1 MKKFKKAILPVALSI
16 SVIGLAGCS
25 SGGTKYISSKAGDV
39 TEKDIVESIG
49 SSQLSKTA
57 TSMMVQKVLLDK
69 YKGKIDEKSIDEQ
82 LQKVQEQYGGKDK
95 FEQLLK
101 QQGFTLDKYKDGLKV
116 KAAQTLMINDY
127 AGTTEDKLKESY
139 EKNKHQYHL
148 AHILISVKSD
158 SNPNG
163 LSDEDAKKK
172 AEEILKK
179 IKDGA
184 DFATLAKENSNDT
197 ANASNGGDLGWSS
210 KEDNSF
216 VSEFSSAAYALSK
229 DQVSDV
235 VKTSFGYHI
244 IKVLDTKD
252 SSFDELKTSL
262 EEKAAEQAV
271 QKDSAIVSKALK
283 KLFEE
288 YNVKSDNNDV
298 ETYIKSMLEGT
309 ASN

>member
-49 SSQLSKTA
+49 ANQLSKAA
-57 TSMMVQKVLLDK
+57 TSMMIQKVLLDK
-69 YKGKIDEKSIDEQ
+69 YKNKIDEKVIDEQ
-82 LQKVQEQYGGKDK
+82 LKKAQEQYGGKDK
-95 FEQLLK
+95 FEQILK

-116 KAAQTLMINDY
+116 KAAHTLMINEY
-127 AGTTEDKLKESY
+127 AGITEDQIKESY

-148 AHILISVKSD
+148 AHILISVKSN

-163 LSDEDAKKK
+163 LSDEEAKKK
-172 AEEILKK
+172 AEEVLKK
-179 IKDGA
+179 VKDGG
-184 DFATLAKENSNDT
+184 DFASLAKEYSNDT
-197 ANASNGGDLGWSS
+197 ENASSGGDLGWSS
-210 KEDNSF
+210 KENTKF
-216 VSEFSSAAYALSK
+216 VSEFSNAAYSLNK

-235 VKTSFGYHI
+235 VKTPFGYHI

-252 SSFDELKTSL
+252 SSYDELKTSL
-262 EEKAAEQAV
+262 EERAAEQAV
-271 QKDSAIVSKALK
+271 KSDNTIVSKALK

-288 YNVKSDNNDV
+288 YNVKSDNSDV
-298 ETYIKSMLEGT
+298 EAYIKSMLEGSS
-309 ASN
+309 SN

>member
-49 SSQLSKTA
+49 ANQLSKTA
-57 TSMMVQKVLLDK
+57 TSMMIQKVLLDK
-69 YKGKIDEKSIDEQ
+69 YKNKIDEKVIDEQ
-82 LQKVQEQYGGKDK
+82 LKKAQEQYGGKDK
-95 FEQLLK
+95 FEQILK

-116 KAAQTLMINDY
+116 KAAQTLMINEY
-127 AGTTEDKLKESY
+127 AGITEDKIKESY

-148 AHILISVKSD
+148 AHILISVKSN

-163 LSDEDAKKK
+163 LSDEEAKKK
-172 AEEILKK
+172 AEEVLKK
-179 IKDGA
+179 VKDGG
-184 DFATLAKENSNDT
+184 DFASLAKEYSNDT
-197 ANASNGGDLGWSS
+197 ENASSGGDLGWSS
-210 KEDNSF
+210 KENTKF
-216 VSEFSSAAYALSK
+216 VSEFSNAAYSLNK

-235 VKTSFGYHI
+235 VKTPFGYHI

-252 SSFDELKTSL
+252 SSYDELKTSL
-262 EEKAAEQAV
+262 EERAAEQAV
-271 QKDSAIVSKALK
+271 KSDNTIVSKALK

-288 YNVKSDNNDV
+288 YNVKSDNSDV
-298 ETYIKSMLEGT
+298 EAYIKSMLEGSS
-309 ASN
+309 SN

>member
-16 SVIGLAGCS
+16 SGIGLAGCS

-309 ASN
+309 SSN

>member
-49 SSQLSKTA
+49 ANQLSKAA
-57 TSMMVQKVLLDK
+57 TSMMIQKVLLDK
-69 YKGKIDEKSIDEQ
+69 YKNKIDEKVIDEQ
-82 LQKVQEQYGGKDK
+82 LKKAQEQYGGKDK
-95 FEQLLK
+95 FEQILK
-101 QQGFTLDKYKDGLKV
+101 QKGFTLDQYKDGLKV
-116 KAAQTLMINDY
+116 KAAQTIMINEY
-127 AGTTEDKLKESY
+127 AGITEDKLKESY

-148 AHILISVKSD
+148 AHILISVKSS

-163 LSDEDAKKK
+163 LSNEEAKKK
-172 AEEILKK
+172 AEEVLKK
-179 IKDGA
+179 IKDGG
-184 DFATLAKENSNDT
+184 DFATLAKEYSNDT
-197 ANASNGGDLGWSS
+197 GNASNGGDLGWSS
-210 KEDNSF
+210 KEDNSY
-216 VSEFSSAAYALSK
+216 VSEFNNAAYALNK

-235 VKTSFGYHI
+235 VKTPFGYHI

-252 SSFDELKTSL
+252 SSYDELKTSL

-271 QKDSAIVSKALK
+271 KNDSTIVSKALK

-288 YNVKSDNNDV
+288 YNVKSDNSDV
-298 ETYIKSMLEGT
+298 EAYIKSMLEGSS
-309 ASN
+309 SN

>member
-49 SSQLSKTA
+49 ANQLSKAA
-57 TSMMVQKVLLDK
+57 TSMMIQKVLLDK
-69 YKGKIDEKSIDEQ
+69 YKNKIDEKVIDEQ
-82 LQKVQEQYGGKDK
+82 LKKAQEQYGGKDK
-95 FEQLLK
+95 FEQILK

-116 KAAQTLMINDY
+116 KAAQTLMINEY
-127 AGTTEDKLKESY
+127 AGITEDKIKESY

-148 AHILISVKSD
+148 AHILISVKSN

-163 LSDEDAKKK
+163 LSDEEAKKK
-172 AEEILKK
+172 AEEVLKK
-179 IKDGA
+179 VKDGG
-184 DFATLAKENSNDT
+184 DFASLAKEYSNDT
-197 ANASNGGDLGWSS
+197 ENASSGGDLGWSS
-210 KEDNSF
+210 KENTKF
-216 VSEFSSAAYALSK
+216 VSEFSNAAYSLNK

-235 VKTSFGYHI
+235 VKTPFGYHI

-252 SSFDELKTSL
+252 SSYDELKTSL
-262 EEKAAEQAV
+262 EERAAEQAV
-271 QKDSAIVSKALK
+271 KSDNTIVSKALK

-288 YNVKSDNNDV
+288 YNVKSDNSDV
-298 ETYIKSMLEGT
+298 EAYIKSMFEGSS
-309 ASN
+309 SN

>member
-148 AHILISVKSD
+148 AHILISIKSD

-309 ASN
+309 SSN

>member
-49 SSQLSKTA
+49 ANQLSKAA
-57 TSMMVQKVLLDK
+57 TSMMIQKVLLDK
-69 YKGKIDEKSIDEQ
+69 YKNKIDEKVIDEQ
-82 LQKVQEQYGGKDK
+82 LKKAQEQYGGKDK
-95 FEQLLK
+95 FEQILK

-116 KAAQTLMINDY
+116 KAAQTLMINEY
-127 AGTTEDKLKESY
+127 AGITEDKIKESY

-148 AHILISVKSD
+148 AHILISVKSN

-163 LSDEDAKKK
+163 LSDEEAKKK
-172 AEEILKK
+172 AEEVLKK
-179 IKDGA
+179 VKDGG
-184 DFATLAKENSNDT
+184 DFASLAKEYSNDT
-197 ANASNGGDLGWSS
+197 ENASSGGDLVWSS
-210 KEDNSF
+210 KENTKF
-216 VSEFSSAAYALSK
+216 VSEFSNAAYSLNK

-235 VKTSFGYHI
+235 VKTPFGYHI

-252 SSFDELKTSL
+252 SSYDELKTSL
-262 EEKAAEQAV
+262 EERAAEQAV
-271 QKDSAIVSKALK
+271 KSDNTIVSKALK

-288 YNVKSDNNDV
+288 YNVKSDNSDV
-298 ETYIKSMLEGT
+298 EAYIKSMLEGSS
-309 ASN
+309 SN